1 MFKAPCIEE
10 AYFPSQSSA
19 NGDLTQPSQSSANG
33 DITQQANLP
42 SEMDHK
48 KANGDGPDDLT
59 QQDPITPV
67 DSRDE
72 TGGIDKMKTWEERI
86 HCKTCSSI
94 SEDQTTTFASNAEIE
109 TWSPTLYVGSNFR
122 PSGRAADSG
131 TWIGQPQTYTGS
143 LDNIHP
149 SPFLSDSSSKS
160 SRYPSEEL
168 IGSEGRSSCAC
179 PGRRPSYDSSSKDIV
194 WTSSQVTSSPFCC
207 EPRCGSNFFQETVIH
222 HRPVSN
228 CEVITVNPHARR
240 VNPHAQRGNSG
251 PVFEVATDF

>member
-1 MFKAPCIEE
+1 MFKVTCTEE
-10 AYFPSQSSA
+10 ASFPSQ
-19 NGDLTQPSQSSANG
+19 NKENRDL
-33 DITQQANLP
+33 TQQANL
-42 SEMDHK
+42 SSQMEHK

-59 QQDPITPV
+59 QQDPLAPV

-72 TGGIDKMKTWEERI
+72 TGPGGTDPLKTWEERI
-86 HCKTCSSI
+86 HCKTSCSSI

-131 TWIGQPQTYTGS
+131 TWIGQPQMYTGS

-168 IGSEGRSSCAC
+168 IGSEARSSCAC
-179 PGRRPSYDSSSKDIV
+179 PGRRPSYDSPKKDKDIV
-194 WTSSQVTSSPFCC
+194 WTSGAVVSSPFCC

-228 CEVITVNPHARR
+228 CEVIQVNPHARR
-240 VNPHAQRGNSG
+240 GISG
-251 PVFEVATDF
+251 PIFEVATDF